1 MTFTTDNQDPAIQ
14 EILERHSPKQEPPNL
29 LTLPLELRR
38 QIYSHLCPPTSLS
51 NPIPNVGLSSVS
63 HTPPP
68 LSLLLVCQT
77 LTSDLLTYFYSAAQ
91 WKLIAS
97 HAFNF
102 YRIDSTLSNFA
113 SSAVLKR
120 LEKVELVFW
129 FDGALLADYPSLK
142 TAAYCNEIKN
152 RAKRACEILAQAEAL
167 RVLVVSWVDT
177 TAGKAAEEKK
187 GVLEALQALN
197 GSNVQVEVGVLEWS
211 GAQAGKERED
221 WEKMVR
227 GWIEDV
233 CVSAAC

>member
-1 MTFTTDNQDPAIQ
+1 MRPTTSDQESPNQEKD
-14 EILERHSPKQEPPNL
+14 KQTSDTRPNL
-29 LTLPLELRR
+29 LTLPLELRH
-38 QIYSHLCPPTSLS
+38 QIYSHLWLPTPLS

-68 LSLLLVCQT
+68 LPLLLVCHT
-77 LTSDLLTYFYSAAQ
+77 LTTDLLTYFFSAAQ

-129 FDGALLADYPSLK
+129 FDGALLANYPSLK

-152 RAKRACEILAQAEAL
+152 RAKRACEILAQAEVL
-167 RVLVVSWVDT
+167 RVLVISWVDT
-177 TAGKAAEEKK
+177 TAEEAAEEKK
-187 GVLEALQALN
+187 GVLHALRVLN
-197 GSNVQVEVGVLEWS
+197 GSDVKVEVGVLEWS
-211 GAQAGKERED
+211 GAQAGQEREE
-221 WEKMVR
+221 WERMVR
-227 GWIEDV
+227 GWIEDA
-233 CVSAAC
+233 CVSAAY